1 MAAMA
6 PLLPPHLLQLLPDTL
21 LHALV
26 YESGT
31 MLQMQLRPGFML
43 QAVSESMQKVWGKM
57 LVDVNQL

>member
-21 LHALV
+21 VHALV

-31 MLQMQLRPGFML
+31 RLQMQLRPGFML
-43 QAVSESMQKVWGKM
+43 QAVSESMQKV
-57 LVDVNQL
+57 

>member
-6 PLLPPHLLQLLPDTL
+6 PLLPPRLLQLLPYTL

-26 YESGT
+26 YEFRT

-43 QAVSESMQKVWGKM
+43 QGVSESMQKV
-57 LVDVNQL
+57 